1 MNKFEFIVRSE
12 MILEAESQL
21 YRMFGSEIPNYDLTL
36 DRIIN
41 LSVENILMYND
52 FIVDDW
58 EYESGIA
65 WCVEVAIENIL
76 EVSDIVN

>member
-21 YRMFGSEIPNYDLTL
+21 YRMFGSEIPNYDFTL
-36 DRIIN
+36 DRIVD

>member
-1 MNKFEFIVRSE
+1 MDKFEFIVRSE
-12 MILEAESQL
+12 MILEAERQL
-21 YRMFGSEIPNYDLTL
+21 YRMFGSEVPNYDLTL
-36 DRIIN
+36 DRIVN

-58 EYESGIA
+58 KYESGIA

>member
-1 MNKFEFIVRSE
+1 MDKFEFIVRSE
-12 MILEAESQL
+12 MILEAERQL
-21 YRMFGSEIPNYDLTL
+21 YRMFGSEVPNYDLTL
-36 DRIIN
+36 DRIVN

>member
-1 MNKFEFIVRSE
+1 MDKFEFIVRSE
-12 MILEAESQL
+12 MILEAERQL
-21 YRMFGSEIPNYDLTL
+21 YRMFGSEVSNYDLTL
-36 DRIIN
+36 DRIVD
-41 LSVENILMYND
+41 LSVEHILMYND

-58 EYESGIA
+58 EYESGIT

>member
-21 YRMFGSEIPNYDLTL
+21 YRMFGSEVPNYDLTL
-36 DRIIN
+36 DRIVN